1 MTRVV
6 LLWAAAVVLA
16 AGGEKVLTA
25 GRASSPAA
33 LDPDSADWKSAP
45 AVSLALQRTPLLYA
59 TDAPAALE
67 IDEVQVQLLR
77 GAGAAFL
84 RLQWTDKT
92 QEAYS
97 LETARPQRP
106 PDKLVEQTPATN
118 RFSDAV
124 AVMIPKTAP
133 ADGIFPS
140 LQMGDESHPVVLYYF
155 DATRGAAV
163 MEASGR
169 ATTRRTG
176 QSFPAK
182 SAYRNGRW
190 TVTMQLSD
198 LPAGMPLAVAVWNG
212 AQQDRDGRKGFS
224 VWYRT
229 N

>member
-1 MTRVV
+1 
-6 LLWAAAVVLA
+6 
-16 AGGEKVLTA
+16 
-25 GRASSPAA
+25 
-33 LDPDSADWKSAP
+33 
-45 AVSLALQRTPLLYA
+45 
-59 TDAPAALE
+59 
-67 IDEVQVQLLR
+67 
-77 GAGAAFL
+77 
-84 RLQWTDKT
+84 
-92 QEAYS
+92 
-97 LETARPQRP
+97 
-106 PDKLVEQTPATN
+106 
-118 RFSDAV
+118 
-124 AVMIPKTAP
+124 
-133 ADGIFPS
+133 
-140 LQMGDESHPVVLYYF
+140 MGDESHPVVLYYF

>member
-1 MTRVV
+1 MKTAALLV
-6 LLWAAAVVLA
+6 LCAALSG
-16 AGGEKVLTA
+16 AGERTLTA
-25 GRASSPAA
+25 GRASSNAA
-33 LDPDSADWKSAP
+33 LEPENADWKSAP

-59 TDAPAALE
+59 TDAPATLE
-67 IDEVQVQLLR
+67 IDSVQVQLLR
-77 GAGAAFL
+77 GDGASFL
-84 RLQWTDKT
+84 RLEWTDKT
-92 QEAYS
+92 QESYS
-97 LETARPQRP
+97 IEQARQKRQPEQ
-106 PDKLVEQTPATN
+106 LVEQTPATN

-124 AVMIPKTAP
+124 AVMVPKNLP

-140 LQMGDESHPVVLYYF
+140 LQMGDEGHPVQLYYV

-169 ATTRRTG
+169 GTTKRTG

-182 SAYRNGRW
+182 SVYRNGRW
-190 TVTMQLSD
+190 IVTMQIPS
-198 LPAGMPLAVAVWNG
+198 LPSGMPLAVAAWNG